1 VAQNLNDN
9 VETIIM
15 RFIRGTGIEGLKGIE
30 AVRDNIIRPLLEVE
44 RYKIEDYCKQNNL
57 SPRIDKTNLETIYSR
72 NKIRL
77 ELIPY
82 IKQNFNPSI
91 ENALTRL
98 SGIVKDEN
106 DYLEAQAQ
114 SCFSEIVT
122 LDNGKALIQVKDIE
136 VCHIAIKRRLIR
148 LALLKLTGSLKGYD
162 SKNIE
167 GVLEL
172 IGNKTGS
179 AIELPR
185 NIKAY
190 ISYNQLILMKNIE
203 KVNKKCYYNLIYDSC
218 INLPEYDK
226 SILVQKKEVNE
237 VLLNNRDGYTVYI
250 DNTKIKNHLVL
261 RNREQGDVFSP
272 IGMTGSKKLK
282 DYFID
287 EKIPK
292 DKRDEMLLIA
302 DGAEII
308 WVIGKRISEKYKIT
322 PNTKNILMISI
333 VDNKN

>member
-1 VAQNLNDN
+1 
-9 VETIIM
+9 
-15 RFIRGTGIEGLKGIE
+15 
-30 AVRDNIIRPLLEVE
+30 
-44 RYKIEDYCKQNNL
+44 
-57 SPRIDKTNLETIYSR
+57 
-72 NKIRL
+72 
-77 ELIPY
+77 
-82 IKQNFNPSI
+82 
-91 ENALTRL
+91 
-98 SGIVKDEN
+98 
-106 DYLEAQAQ
+106 
-114 SCFSEIVT
+114 
-122 LDNGKALIQVKDIE
+122 
-136 VCHIAIKRRLIR
+136 
-148 LALLKLTGSLKGYD
+148 
-162 SKNIE
+162 
-167 GVLEL
+167 
-172 IGNKTGS
+172 
-179 AIELPR
+179 
-185 NIKAY
+185 
-190 ISYNQLILMKNIE
+190 
-203 KVNKKCYYNLIYDSC
+203 
-218 INLPEYDK
+218 
-226 SILVQKKEVNE
+226 VQKKEVNE